1 MILNEPAVT
10 HSNHVNSN
18 PTSST
23 IKPLNILLVSVPLP
37 GHSNALLALG
47 EELVRRGHNVTF
59 CSLDSSIKLN
69 DKVKER
75 GMKYLSAGSLTNKKN
90 AQEKSKDITRW
101 LSSRNPWKIYK
112 ALMLMKEYIE
122 MNVSPIIDYFINKDL
137 KQWDIIIL
145 EQFLFNSIPC
155 IAQYNNLSII
165 GVINRPFRYQD
176 LPPWPYPLTMSGKT
190 DNLHFF
196 DRLKAIPSSI
206 FSSITKSVMLYK
218 TPVTDRLC
226 NEVFHWGPYEG

>member
-1 MILNEPAVT
+1 MVVLSLVLMIVYGLAVT

-23 IKPLNILLVSVPLP
+23 IKPLNVLFVSIPIP
-37 GHSNALLALG
+37 GHANALLALG
-47 EELVRRGHNVTF
+47 EELVKTGRRGHNVTF

-122 MNVSPIIDYFINKDL
+122 MNVSPN
-137 KQWDIIIL
+137 
-145 EQFLFNSIPC
+145 
-155 IAQYNNLSII
+155 
-165 GVINRPFRYQD
+165 
-176 LPPWPYPLTMSGKT
+176 
-190 DNLHFF
+190 H
-196 DRLKAIPSSI
+196 
-206 FSSITKSVMLYK
+206 
-218 TPVTDRLC
+218 
-226 NEVFHWGPYEG
+226 